1 MAQWEGFEVPQAALR
16 GTDAKLARRLRGNRS
31 PWHRGFESLG
41 THGESARGE
50 SGETLPVAD
59 KVSRFRGSGM
69 LCF

>member
-1 MAQWEGFEVPQAALR
+1 MSFFMAQWEGFEVPQAALR

-50 SGETLPVAD
+50 
-59 KVSRFRGSGM
+59 GM
-69 LCF
+69 PLSQKLNHSQWEG